1 MYDLHLTA
9 EQLEFRDTLRDFV
22 EREVKPASV
31 HPDRLQP
38 FDKPLLLDAPGKAS
52 QLGLRTLALSEEAGG
67 AGADTL
73 TSCIVMEELA
83 AGDVDLAAV
92 LAQTST
98 LGHVLFDR
106 LMTSGQRAAFL
117 PKFVEDDRYHL
128 ALAGRDPA
136 AGIGWSYHRP
146 L

>member
-9 EQLEFRDTLRDFV
+9 EQIEFRDTLREFV
-22 EREVKPASV
+22 EGEVKPAAI

-38 FDKPLLLDAPGKAS
+38 FDKPSLLDALDKAA
-52 QLGLRTLALSEEAGG
+52 QLGLRTLALSEDAGG
-67 AGADTL
+67 TGADTL

-92 LAQTST
+92 LARTST

-106 LMTSGQRAAFL
+106 LMTQGQKSAYL
-117 PKFVEDDRYHL
+117 GKFVEDE
-128 ALAGRDPA
+128 
-136 AGIGWSYHRP
+136 
-146 L
+146 